1 MTAIV
6 GLTGG
11 IASGKSTVGRIFREL
26 GVHVVDA
33 DLVAREVVAPGS
45 EGLAEVVRAFGE
57 DVLTAEGE
65 LDRKKLGALVFT
77 DEAKRRTLEAITHPR
92 IGARSMA
99 ELAALAQRGDPYGI
113 YEAALLVEN
122 GSHRMMQALVV
133 VAADEE
139 TQVRRV
145 MSRDALSEQEAR
157 ARLAAQLP
165 LAKKIEAAD
174 HVIWNDGDLA
184 NLRARPEEVHR
195 ALGARFG
202 GGGGGGGEESA

>member
-33 DLVAREVVAPGS
+33 DLVAREVVAKGS

-57 DVLTAEGE
+57 GVLADDGS
-65 LDRKKLGALVFT
+65 LDRKKMGAIVFA
-77 DEAKRRTLEAITHPR
+77 DPDKRRQLEAITHPR
-92 IGARSMA
+92 IAERSMA
-99 ELAALAQRGDPYGI
+99 ELGALAQRGDPYGI
-113 YEAALLVEN
+113 YEAVLLVEN
-122 GSHRMMQALVV
+122 GSHRMMSALVV
-133 VAADEE
+133 VAASAE

-145 MSRDALSEQEAR
+145 MARDGLSEEEAR

-165 LAKKIEAAD
+165 LEEKIAVAD
-174 HVIWNDGDLA
+174 HVIWNDGDEA
-184 NLRARPEEVHR
+184 ELRARTEEVHR
-195 ALGARFG
+195 ALSERFG
-202 GGGGGGGEESA
+202 GKSG

>member
-33 DLVAREVVAPGS
+33 DLVARDVVAKGS
-45 EGLAEVVRAFGE
+45 EGLAEVVRVFGE
-57 DVLTAEGE
+57 GVLAEDGS
-65 LDRKKLGALVFT
+65 LDRKKMGAIVFA
-77 DEAKRRTLEAITHPR
+77 DPEKRKQLEAITHPR

-99 ELAALAQRGDPYGI
+99 ELAALAQRGDAYGI

-133 VAADEE
+133 VAASADV
-139 TQVRRV
+139 QVRRV
-145 MSRDALSEQEAR
+145 MARDGLSEQEAR

-165 LAKKIEAAD
+165 LEEKIAVAD
-174 HVIWNDGDLA
+174 HVIWNDGDQA
-184 NLRARPEEVHR
+184 ALRARTEEVHR
-195 ALGARFG
+195 ALTERFG
-202 GGGGGGGEESA
+202 GTRA